1 MTHEHQINKQQEIN
15 SLESESSDI
24 AKIKKGE
31 DLVGTSKVVSTWM
44 ANHFVTVKYNGCE
57 YTIPVDLPACG

>member
-1 MTHEHQINKQQEIN
+1 MTHEHRVNKQQKTEL
-15 SLESESSDI
+15 LESESSDV

-31 DLVGTSKVVSTWM
+31 DIVGTSMVASTWM
-44 ANHFVTVKYNGCE
+44 ASHFVTVKYNGCE